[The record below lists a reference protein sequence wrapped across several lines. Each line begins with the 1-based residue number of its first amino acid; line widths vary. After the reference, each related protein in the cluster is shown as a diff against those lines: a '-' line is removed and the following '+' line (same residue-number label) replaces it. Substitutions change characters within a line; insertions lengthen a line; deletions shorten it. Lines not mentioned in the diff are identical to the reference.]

1 MLSPSEAYDISL
13 HLLIAFY
20 IATGNLG
27 TKNYACCN
35 FQCIDRQKVS
45 IYNGFHRLMLFGNS
59 NLNTIF

>member
-27 TKNYACCN
+27 TKKLGLLQ
-35 FQCIDRQKVS
+35 FS
-45 IYNGFHRLMLFGNS
+45 MH
-59 NLNTIF
+59 